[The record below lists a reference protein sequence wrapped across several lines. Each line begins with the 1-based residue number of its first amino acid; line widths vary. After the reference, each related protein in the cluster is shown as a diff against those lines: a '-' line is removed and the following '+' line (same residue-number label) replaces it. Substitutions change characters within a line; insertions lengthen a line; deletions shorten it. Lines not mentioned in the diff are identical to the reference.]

1 MSYYVHHVPGR
12 LRVKSPLIKNNE
24 TVAAAVK
31 QLLRAVNGVDSVDVN
46 LTTGSCLVNYCP
58 HTTNNGEII
67 CALQDEGYFDLS
79 RAMTNDQYIEYMASK
94 ALTLVSAFI

>member
-31 QLLRAVNGVDSVDVN
+31 QLLRGVNGVDSVDVN
-46 LTTGSCLVNYCP
+46 LTTGSLP
-58 HTTNNGEII
+58 RQLLPTH
-67 CALQDEGYFDLS
+67 DE
-79 RAMTNDQYIEYMASK
+79 
-94 ALTLVSAFI
+94 

>member
-1 MSYYVHHVPGR
+1 MSYYVHDIPGR

-31 QLLRAVNGVDSVDVN
+31 ELLKGVDGVDSVNVN
-46 LTTGSCLVNYCP
+46 LTTGSCLVSYCP
-58 HTTNNGEII
+58 KTTNNCAII
-67 CALQDEGYFDLS
+67 GALQDEGYFDLS
-79 RAMTNDQYIEYMASK
+79 RAMTNDQYIEYLTSK